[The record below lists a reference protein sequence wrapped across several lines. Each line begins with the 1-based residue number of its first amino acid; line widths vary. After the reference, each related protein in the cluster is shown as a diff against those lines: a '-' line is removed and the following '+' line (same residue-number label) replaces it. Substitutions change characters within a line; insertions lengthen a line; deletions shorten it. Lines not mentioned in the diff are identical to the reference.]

1 MSKKGDTTGFQWGS
15 WQIGGPRHYFRESL
29 ILRVIKQELPAGRIL
44 DIGCGTGSLM
54 EQLARRGYEVSGVDA
69 SDECIQRT
77 TERLSHVTQNM
88 PPVVKKGRAEQID
101 FPDQSFDA
109 VIAAEVLEHVEGDD
123 LAVKE
128 FHRLLK
134 PGGLCLITVP
144 ANPAL
149 WDISD
154 EIAGHKRRYKKDD
167 LLRLFNNASFQVERF
182 LYLGFPLLRL
192 YHRLVF
198 IRWARHMDQEKGG
211 RVSSEGVFTRIGLS
225 RGTALILGNLFRIDN
240 LFSRLPWGIG
250 ILLVARKY

>member
-1 MSKKGDTTGFQWGS
+1 MGFQWGS

-29 ILRVIKQELPAGRIL
+29 ILKVMKQELPAGWIL

-54 EQLARRGYEVSGVDA
+54 EQLALGGYDVSGVDA

-77 TERLSHVTQNM
+77 RERLSRFTQNT
-88 PPVVKKGRAEQID
+88 PRIVKKGRAEQID
-101 FPDQSFDA
+101 FPDKSFDA
-109 VIAAEVLEHVEGDD
+109 VIAAEVLEHVEGDG

-128 FHRLLK
+128 FYRLLK

-149 WDISD
+149 WDASD
-154 EIAGHKRRYKKDD
+154 EMSGHKRRYSKDD
-167 LLRLFNNASFQVERF
+167 LLRLFNSASFHVEKV
-182 LYLGFPLLRL
+182 LYLGFPLMRL

-198 IRWARHMDQEKGG
+198 LRWAKHIDQEKGG
-211 RVSSEGVFTRIGLS
+211 KVSSESAFTRIGLS
-225 RGTALILGNLFRIDN
+225 KGAALILGNLFRIDN

-250 ILLVARKY
+250 ILLVARKER